1 MTNQKI
7 NLTKR
12 FIEDLPSAEKRI
24 CFFDEKVRGLYIDVT
39 SNGAKAFYV
48 RRKVNGRSEKFFLG
62 RFPDVSV
69 EQARAKAMSFHADLS
84 AGHNQAEE
92 KRGLNSDLNLSELL
106 QLYLDR
112 HMYKSRKSGDATKQN
127 FENWYSDWKD
137 RKISSI
143 SRESVELLHAELAKK
158 RGKYTANRAIQLIRA
173 MYNKAILWRLWKH
186 DNPARGIT
194 RFAEFSRERVLREDE
209 IGRFFSCLNE
219 EPKDRFHDLIM
230 LLILTGQRKSN
241 VLAMRWQDIDFTAK
255 TWTIPGELMK
265 NGQTMTIALTEME
278 IMILERRL
286 ERKGNDYVFP
296 SPGKKGHFIEPK
308 RRWRELLERAQ
319 ITDFHIHDLRRT
331 LASYMANSG
340 ANVALIQSAL
350 NHKDLRTT
358 LKVYAKIARR
368 AELEAREKAHELM
381 LSSLL
386 PA

>member
-296 SPGKKGHFIEPK
+296 SPGKRDI
-308 RRWRELLERAQ
+308 LLNLSADGENFSNER
-319 ITDFHIHDLRRT
+319 
-331 LASYMANSG
+331 
-340 ANVALIQSAL
+340 
-350 NHKDLRTT
+350 K
-358 LKVYAKIARR
+358 
-368 AELEAREKAHELM
+368 
-381 LSSLL
+381 
-386 PA
+386 

>member
-1 MTNQKI
+1 MANQKI
-7 NLTKR
+7 NFTKR
-12 FIEDLPSAEKRI
+12 LIEDLALPEKRTRY
-24 CFFDEKVRGLYIDVT
+24 FDAKVRGLYIDVT
-39 SNGAKAFYV
+39 SNDVKAFYV

-92 KRGLNSDLNLSELL
+92 KRSLNSDLTLSELL

-112 HMYKSRKSGDATKQN
+112 HMYKSRKTGDATKQN
-127 FENWYSDWKD
+127 FENWFSHWKNT
-137 RKISSI
+137 KISSI
-143 SRESVELLHAELAKK
+143 TRESVELLHAELAKK
-158 RGKYTANRAIQLIRA
+158 RGKYTANRAVQLIRA
-173 MYNKAILWRLWKH
+173 MYNKAILWRLWKY

-209 IGRFFSCLNE
+209 IGRFFSCLND

-278 IMILERRL
+278 TKILKGRL
-286 ERKGNDYVFP
+286 ERKRNDYVFP
-296 SPGKKGHFIEPK
+296 SPGKLGHYIEPK
-308 RRWRELLERAQ
+308 RRWRELLARAE
-319 ITDFHIHDLRRT
+319 IKDFHIHDLRRT

-358 LKVYAKIARR
+358 LKVYAKVARR
-368 AELEAREKAHELM
+368 AEVEAREKAHELM
-381 LSSLL
+381 LSSSIS
-386 PA
+386 A